1 MGKYL
6 TRMETNFILT
16 SIDLSRINAVLD
28 VGAEAGRFSQLTTN
42 GNASVV
48 SIDIEP
54 TSLKRLKLKNKAANV
69 IQADG
74 RKIPLRESLLD
85 AIFAIEVLDY
95 IPELDQ
101 VIAECYRILKPNS
114 SLFLTFGNKSSLKS
128 KLRALRGNPYRHSY
142 SEVAQ
147 SMQKTSFRLK
157 RKMGYNWLPL
167 GRMSE
172 NPLIPLLA
180 TLERIFGLRKAVRFS
195 PWVMVQAEKPL
206 DKSHLS

>member
-1 MGKYL
+1 MGRYL

-16 SIDLSRINAVLD
+16 SINLRRMNTVLD

-42 GNASVV
+42 ESAAVV

-54 TSLKRLKLKNKAANV
+54 TSLKRLKLKNKAV
-69 IQADG
+69 SIIQADG
-74 RKIPLRESLLD
+74 RKIPLRANMLD

-128 KLRALRGNPYRHSY
+128 KLRAMRGNLYRHSY
-142 SEVAQ
+142 REVAQ
-147 SMQKTSFRLK
+147 SMQKTSFKVK

-172 NPLIPLLA
+172 NPMIPLLA
-180 TLERIFGLRKAVRFS
+180 ALERIFGLRKAVRFS

-206 DKSHLS
+206 